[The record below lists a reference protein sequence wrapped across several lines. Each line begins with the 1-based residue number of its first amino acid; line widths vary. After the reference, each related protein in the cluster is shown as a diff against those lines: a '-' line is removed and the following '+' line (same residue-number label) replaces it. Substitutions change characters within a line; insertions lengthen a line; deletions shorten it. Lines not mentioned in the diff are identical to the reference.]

1 MVVVDTDID
10 GGCTY
15 INFFSACL
23 LLRIYFFSSARK
35 FIFMHIQKKWN
46 FHEKSSYI
54 QFHVFFCV
62 ICKRSINIHKNV
74 AMDWA
79 ILSSKCV
86 CVSIHRFLFFKL
98 LKIGGIYTQHETD
111 TKWKRAIPEKRQSEL
126 QAIRKMNRQKFT
138 KKKKWKIVLH
148 TRKITKSRMWSF
160 QWIYKWTGKMKKKV
174 QIHFIVFLT
183 RAIARLNCQVP
194 TLKEMMGNEI
204 ILCFYAS
211 VLIAEQKMK
220 KK

>member
-138 KKKKWKIVLH
+138 KKKNGKLCCILVKSPNHVCDPFSEFISGREKW
-148 TRKITKSRMWSF
+148 RKKSKFTLSS
-160 QWIYKWTGKMKKKV
+160 
-174 QIHFIVFLT
+174 L
-183 RAIARLNCQVP
+183 LLVP
-194 TLKEMMGNEI
+194 L
-204 ILCFYAS
+204 L
-211 VLIAEQKMK
+211 V
-220 KK
+220 